1 MINGGHARN
10 AKNYQLA
17 VNHLERYLGTT
28 QIVFSTLTSVV
39 LKKWIESLSKTNRTK
54 EMYPTLCAA
63 NFQKSYCR
71 TKR

>member
-28 QIVFSTLTSVV
+28 QIMFSTLTSVV
-39 LKKWIESLSKTNRTK
+39 LKNG
-54 EMYPTLCAA
+54 
-63 NFQKSYCR
+63 
-71 TKR
+71 